1 MPGRLSAT
9 ALGPARDSAPDPA
22 DEGAHDRLTVHPAAT
37 GDRSTPSAYIIV
49 PAADAHQECA
59 VVTGAERPGA
69 HFFLLMQNV
78 AHGIIQTQTD
88 APKRAL
94 AGVAL
99 DPLGGSLMTVAA
111 DEKTFLI
118 QTLLD
123 EASDVDL
130 VCYLAHSGGAT
141 AMKDLLESVR
151 DADSLSNEDLM
162 HNIGVV
168 RQKKNE
174 ARACPMHRVFRR
186 LMKSDAMPVVPDMT
200 TGNELGLEARLH

>member
-1 MPGRLSAT
+1 MT
-9 ALGPARDSAPDPA
+9 A
-22 DEGAHDRLTVHPAAT
+22 
-37 GDRSTPSAYIIV
+37 
-49 PAADAHQECA
+49 
-59 VVTGAERPGA
+59 
-69 HFFLLMQNV
+69 
-78 AHGIIQTQTD
+78 
-88 APKRAL
+88 
-94 AGVAL
+94 
-99 DPLGGSLMTVAA
+99 AA

-168 RQKKNE
+168 RQKKDE